1 MEHNPVIVL
10 FLALAIIIM
19 AARGAGALARRLNQP
34 RVLGE
39 LIVGVILGPT
49 LIDLFHASAFGIEQA
64 HMEETVIELAEL
76 GVLFLMFKVG
86 LEVHLAELL
95 KVGRVATIAGIIGA
109 VLPVMVTVPLLL
121 AFEYDWRPALFA
133 GVTFAATSVSI
144 SAQVLL
150 ELNVLNTKEGNGL
163 LATALIDDVVAIL
176 LVSLTIAVTGP
187 DANVDPSGLVLIV
200 VRMAAFIVVASLLA
214 WYVLP
219 YLAEVIYRHPEDSE
233 AYGIPA
239 YALMMAL
246 FFAWAAEYFGGVA
259 TITGGFIAGVG
270 LSRSSPIIK
279 NQIEVAVNNLSYS
292 FLLPIFFVSVGL
304 QTDLSGFPMSAVPLA
319 ALMLIFAILSKVVGC
334 GLGAYA
340 GGFNRLESLRLGT
353 CMISRGEVGLII
365 AALGISSGVFDPGDA
380 LFASLFMVI
389 LLTTVITP
397 PFVRRVFEMQSEEAE
412 AHVEA
417 HSSHYTTN

>member
-39 LIVGVILGPT
+39 LVVGVILGPT
-49 LIDLFHASAFGIEQA
+49 LIDLFHTSAFGIEQA
-64 HMEETVIELAEL
+64 HMEESVIELAEL

-95 KVGRVATIAGIIGA
+95 KVGRVATIAGTIGA
-109 VLPVMVTVPLLL
+109 ILPVLMTVPLLI
-121 AFEYDWRPALFA
+121 AFDYAWQPALFA

-163 LATALIDDVVAIL
+163 LATALIDDVLAIL
-176 LVSLTIAVTGP
+176 LVSLTIAITGP
-187 DANVDPSGLVLIV
+187 EANIAPTGLILIV
-200 VRMAAFIVVASLLA
+200 VRMGAFILVASLVA

-219 YLAEVIYRHPEDSE
+219 YLVEVIYRHPEDSE

-239 YALMMAL
+239 YALMTAL
-246 FFAWAAEYFGGVA
+246 FFAWSAEYLGGVA

-270 LSRSSPIIK
+270 LSRSSPHIK

-319 ALMLIFAILSKVVGC
+319 ALMLLVAIASKVVGC
-334 GLGAYA
+334 GFGAYM
-340 GGFNRLESLRLGT
+340 GGFNRQESLRLGT

-365 AALGISSGVFDPGDA
+365 ASMGISAGVFDPGEA
-380 LFASLFMVI
+380 LFASLFLVI
-389 LLTTVITP
+389 LLTTIVTP
-397 PFVRRVFEMQSEEAE
+397 PFVRRVFETKPEEA
-412 AHVEA
+412 ASHVEA